1 MELSK
6 ISYIG
11 EKIKNAKEIKMT
23 KLLKIEILVTVISII
38 LGTLLHFTYQWSN
51 GNLFV
56 ASFSAVNESV
66 WEHLKLIFFPM
77 LIVGIIEYFF
87 VKNITKNYLEAKT
100 IGIFIAICFVVIS
113 FFTYTGIIGTN
124 AFIIDILIFIISI
137 VLGEYIAYKLM
148 KRKNES
154 DIKTL
159 VLSGIILLFLFSCFV
174 LCTYFPPKVNLFRD
188 SVTNSYGI
196 NDK

>member
-56 ASFSAVNESV
+56 ASFSAV
-66 WEHLKLIFFPM
+66 I
-77 LIVGIIEYFF
+77 
-87 VKNITKNYLEAKT
+87 
-100 IGIFIAICFVVIS
+100 
-113 FFTYTGIIGTN
+113 
-124 AFIIDILIFIISI
+124 
-137 VLGEYIAYKLM
+137 
-148 KRKNES
+148 
-154 DIKTL
+154 
-159 VLSGIILLFLFSCFV
+159 
-174 LCTYFPPKVNLFRD
+174 
-188 SVTNSYGI
+188 
-196 NDK
+196 

>member
-1 MELSK
+1 
-6 ISYIG
+6 
-11 EKIKNAKEIKMT
+11 MT
-23 KLLKIEILVTVISII
+23 QLLKIEILVTVISII

-100 IGIFIAICFVVIS
+100 IGIFIAICFVVVS
-113 FFTYTGIIGTN
+113 FFTYIGIIGTN

-188 SVTNSYGI
+188 PVTNSYGI